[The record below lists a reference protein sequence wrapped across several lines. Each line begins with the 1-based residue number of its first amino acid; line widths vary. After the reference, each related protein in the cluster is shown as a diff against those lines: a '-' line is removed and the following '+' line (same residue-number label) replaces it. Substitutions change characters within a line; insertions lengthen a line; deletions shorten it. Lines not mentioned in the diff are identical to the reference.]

1 MSSTDWQEWALE
13 THSPLVE
20 SLEEWLFDHGALAVS
35 LEDNA
40 NEPLL
45 EPGPGETPLWQ
56 NVVLKALFAGD
67 ADLSSI
73 KAVLPRTLLA
83 ENSKSEVSRL
93 EDREWTRVWMDDF
106 APIQMG
112 PRLWVCPSWAVP
124 PDEALVNV
132 MLDPGLAFGTGTHAT
147 TAMCLGALDAAV
159 SGGESVVDYGCGSG
173 ILAIA
178 ALKLGASKALG
189 VDNDPQALA
198 ASRDN
203 AARNQISTDQFDVVM
218 PEDDM
223 LAASRDNAARNQIS
237 TDQFDVVM
245 PEDDMLLA
253 WSNAASVVVANILA
267 GPLLSLAHDLIELTA
282 PGGRLLLTGV
292 LEEQAAKLIEH
303 YEHVSLDVIDRRDG
317 WVLLSG
323 VKPA

>member
-1 MSSTDWQEWALE
+1 LSSPDWQEWVLE
-13 THSPLVE
+13 THSQLVE
-20 SLEEWLFDHGALAVS
+20 ALEAWLFERGALAVT
-35 LEDNA
+35 LADNA

-56 NVVLKALFAGD
+56 NVVLTALFTSD
-67 ADLSSI
+67 VDLSSI
-73 KAVLPRTLLA
+73 RAVLPRTLLA
-83 ENSKSEVSRL
+83 ENSKSELSRL

-112 PRLWVCPSWAVP
+112 PRLWVCPSWAEP

-147 TAMCLGALDAAV
+147 TAMCLGALDAAM
-159 SGGESVVDYGCGSG
+159 SGGESVVDFGCGSG

-203 AARNQISTDQFDVVM
+203 AARNKISADQFDAVM
-218 PEDDM
+218 PEDGR
-223 LAASRDNAARNQIS
+223 LS
-237 TDQFDVVM
+237 
-245 PEDDMLLA
+245 A
-253 WSNAASVVVANILA
+253 WSNVANVVVANILA
-267 GPLLSLAHDLIELTA
+267 GPLLSLAQELIQLMA

-303 YEHVSLDVIDRRDG
+303 YAHVGLEVTDRRDG

>member
-1 MSSTDWQEWALE
+1 MSSPGWQEWALE

-20 SLEEWLFDHGALAVS
+20 SLEAWLFERGALAVT

-67 ADLSSI
+67 ADLSPI

-106 APIQMG
+106 SPIQMG
-112 PRLWVCPSWAVP
+112 PRLWICPSWTEP

-147 TAMCLGALDAAV
+147 TAMCLGALDAAL
-159 SGGESVVDYGCGSG
+159 SGGESVVDFGCGSG

-178 ALKLGASKALG
+178 ALKLGASNALG
-189 VDNDPQALA
+189 IDNDPQALV

-203 AARNQISTDQFDVVM
+203 AARNQISADQFDAVM
-218 PEDDM
+218 PEDGM
-223 LAASRDNAARNQIS
+223 LS
-237 TDQFDVVM
+237 
-245 PEDDMLLA
+245 A
-253 WSNAASVVVANILA
+253 WSNIADVVVANILA
-267 GPLLSLAHDLIELTA
+267 GPLLSLAHELTQLMA

-292 LEEQAAKLIEH
+292 LEEQAAQLIEH
-303 YEHVSLDVIDRRDG
+303 YAPVGLAVTDRRDG

>member
-45 EPGPGETPLWQ
+45 EPGPGGTPLWQ

-112 PRLWVCPSWAVP
+112 PRLWICPSWAVP

-132 MLDPGLAFGTGTHAT
+132 MLGPGLAFGTDTHAT

-189 VDNDPQALA
+189 VDNDPQA
-198 ASRDN
+198 
-203 AARNQISTDQFDVVM
+203 
-218 PEDDM
+218 

>member
-20 SLEEWLFDHGALAVS
+20 SLEEWLFDRGALAVS

-218 PEDDM
+218 PEE
-223 LAASRDNAARNQIS
+223 
-237 TDQFDVVM
+237 DV
-245 PEDDMLLA
+245 LLA

-267 GPLLSLAHDLIELTA
+267 GPLLSLAHELIELTA

-303 YEHVSLDVIDRRDG
+303 YEHVGLEVLDRRDG
-317 WVLLSG
+317 WVPLSG

>member
-1 MSSTDWQEWALE
+1 LSSPDWQEWVLE
-13 THSPLVE
+13 THSQLVE
-20 SLEEWLFDHGALAVS
+20 ALEAWLFERGALAVT

-56 NVVLKALFAGD
+56 NVVLTALFTSD
-67 ADLSSI
+67 VDLSSI
-73 KAVLPRTLLA
+73 RAVLPRTLLA
-83 ENSKSEVSRL
+83 ENSKSELSRL

-112 PRLWVCPSWAVP
+112 PRLWVCPSWAEP

-147 TAMCLGALDAAV
+147 TAMCLGALDAAMN
-159 SGGESVVDYGCGSG
+159 GGESVVDFGCGSG

-203 AARNQISTDQFDVVM
+203 AARNKISADQFDAVM
-218 PEDDM
+218 PEDGR
-223 LAASRDNAARNQIS
+223 LS
-237 TDQFDVVM
+237 
-245 PEDDMLLA
+245 A
-253 WSNAASVVVANILA
+253 WSNVANVVVANILA
-267 GPLLSLAHDLIELTA
+267 GPLLSLAQELIQLMA

-292 LEEQAAKLIEH
+292 LEEQAAQLIEH
-303 YEHVSLDVIDRRDG
+303 YAHVGLEVTDRRDG

>member
-20 SLEEWLFDHGALAVS
+20 SLEEWLFDRGALAVS

-218 PEDDM
+218 PEE
-223 LAASRDNAARNQIS
+223 
-237 TDQFDVVM
+237 DV
-245 PEDDMLLA
+245 LLA

-267 GPLLSLAHDLIELTA
+267 GPLLSLAHELIELTA

-303 YEHVSLDVIDRRDG
+303 YEHVGLEVLDRRDG

>member
-1 MSSTDWQEWALE
+1 MSSPDWQEWVLE
-13 THSPLVE
+13 THSQLVE
-20 SLEEWLFDHGALAVS
+20 ALEAWLFERGALAVT

-56 NVVLKALFAGD
+56 NVVLTALFTSD
-67 ADLSSI
+67 VDLSSI
-73 KAVLPRTLLA
+73 RAVLPRTLLA
-83 ENSKSEVSRL
+83 ENSKSELSRL
-93 EDREWTRVWMDDF
+93 EEREWTRVWMDNF

-112 PRLWVCPSWAVP
+112 PRLWVCPSWAEP

-147 TAMCLGALDAAV
+147 TAMCLGALDAAM
-159 SGGESVVDYGCGSG
+159 SGGESVVDFGCGSG

-203 AARNQISTDQFDVVM
+203 AARNKISADQFDAVM
-218 PEDDM
+218 PEDGR
-223 LAASRDNAARNQIS
+223 LS
-237 TDQFDVVM
+237 
-245 PEDDMLLA
+245 A
-253 WSNAASVVVANILA
+253 WSNVANVVVANILA
-267 GPLLSLAHDLIELTA
+267 GPLLSLAQELIQLMA

-292 LEEQAAKLIEH
+292 LEEQAAELIEH
-303 YEHVSLDVIDRRDG
+303 YAYGGLEVTDRRDG

-323 VKPA
+323 AKPA

>member
-20 SLEEWLFDHGALAVS
+20 SLEEWLFDRGALAVS

-218 PEDDM
+218 PEE
-223 LAASRDNAARNQIS
+223 
-237 TDQFDVVM
+237 DV
-245 PEDDMLLA
+245 LLA

-267 GPLLSLAHDLIELTA
+267 GPLLSLAHELIELTA

-303 YEHVSLDVIDRRDG
+303 YEHVGLDVIDRRDG

>member
-1 MSSTDWQEWALE
+1 MSSPDWQEWVLE
-13 THSPLVE
+13 THSQLVE
-20 SLEEWLFDHGALAVS
+20 ALEAWLFERGALAVT

-56 NVVLKALFAGD
+56 NVVLTALFTSD
-67 ADLSSI
+67 VDLSSI
-73 KAVLPRTLLA
+73 RAVLPRTLLA
-83 ENSKSEVSRL
+83 ENSKSELSRL

-112 PRLWVCPSWAVP
+112 PRLWVCPSWAEP

-147 TAMCLGALDAAV
+147 TAMCLGALDAAMN
-159 SGGESVVDYGCGSG
+159 GGESVVDFGCGSG

-203 AARNQISTDQFDVVM
+203 AARNKISADQFDAVM
-218 PEDDM
+218 PEDGR
-223 LAASRDNAARNQIS
+223 LS
-237 TDQFDVVM
+237 
-245 PEDDMLLA
+245 A
-253 WSNAASVVVANILA
+253 WSNVANVVVANILA
-267 GPLLSLAHDLIELTA
+267 GPLLSLAQELIQLMA

-292 LEEQAAKLIEH
+292 LEEQAAELIEH
-303 YEHVSLDVIDRRDG
+303 YAHVGLEVTDRRDG

>member
-20 SLEEWLFDHGALAVS
+20 SLEEWLFERGALAVT

-67 ADLSSI
+67 ADLSPI

-106 APIQMG
+106 SPIQMG
-112 PRLWVCPSWAVP
+112 PRLWICPSWTEP

-147 TAMCLGALDAAV
+147 TAMCLGALDAAL
-159 SGGESVVDYGCGSG
+159 SGGESVVDFGCGSG

-178 ALKLGASKALG
+178 ALKLGASNALG
-189 VDNDPQALA
+189 IDNDPQALV

-203 AARNQISTDQFDVVM
+203 AARNQISADQFDAVM
-218 PEDDM
+218 PEDGM
-223 LAASRDNAARNQIS
+223 LS
-237 TDQFDVVM
+237 
-245 PEDDMLLA
+245 A
-253 WSNAASVVVANILA
+253 WSNIADVVVANILA
-267 GPLLSLAHDLIELTA
+267 GPLLSLAHELTQLMA

-292 LEEQAAKLIEH
+292 LEEQAAQLIEH
-303 YEHVSLDVIDRRDG
+303 YAPVGLAVTDRRDG

>member
-1 MSSTDWQEWALE
+1 MSSPDWQEWVLE
-13 THSPLVE
+13 THSQLVE
-20 SLEEWLFDHGALAVS
+20 ALEAWLFERGALAVT

-56 NVVLKALFAGD
+56 NVVLTALFTSD

-73 KAVLPRTLLA
+73 RAVLPRTLLA
-83 ENSKSEVSRL
+83 ENSKSELSRL
-93 EDREWTRVWMDDF
+93 EDREWTRVWMDNF

-112 PRLWVCPSWAVP
+112 PRLWVCPSWAEP

-147 TAMCLGALDAAV
+147 TAMCLGALDAAM
-159 SGGESVVDYGCGSG
+159 SGGESVVDFGCGSG

-203 AARNQISTDQFDVVM
+203 AARNKISADQFDAVM
-218 PEDDM
+218 PEDGR
-223 LAASRDNAARNQIS
+223 LS
-237 TDQFDVVM
+237 
-245 PEDDMLLA
+245 A
-253 WSNAASVVVANILA
+253 WSNVANVVVANILA
-267 GPLLSLAHDLIELTA
+267 GPLLSLAQELIQLMA

-292 LEEQAAKLIEH
+292 LEEQEAELIEH
-303 YEHVSLDVIDRRDG
+303 YAHVGLEVTDRRDG

>member
-1 MSSTDWQEWALE
+1 LSSPDWQEWVLE
-13 THSPLVE
+13 THSQLVE
-20 SLEEWLFDHGALAVS
+20 ALEAWLFERGALAVT

-56 NVVLKALFAGD
+56 NVVLTALFTSD
-67 ADLSSI
+67 VDLSSI
-73 KAVLPRTLLA
+73 RAVLPRTLLA
-83 ENSKSEVSRL
+83 ENSKSELSRL

-112 PRLWVCPSWAVP
+112 PRLWVCPSWAEP

-147 TAMCLGALDAAV
+147 TAMCLGALDAAM
-159 SGGESVVDYGCGSG
+159 SGGESVVDFGCGSG

-178 ALKLGASKALG
+178 ALKLGASEALG

-203 AARNQISTDQFDVVM
+203 AARNKISADQFDAVM
-218 PEDDM
+218 PEDGR
-223 LAASRDNAARNQIS
+223 LS
-237 TDQFDVVM
+237 
-245 PEDDMLLA
+245 A
-253 WSNAASVVVANILA
+253 WSNVANVVVANILA
-267 GPLLSLAHDLIELTA
+267 GPLLSLAQELIQLMA

-292 LEEQAAKLIEH
+292 LEEQAAELIEH
-303 YEHVSLDVIDRRDG
+303 YAHVGLEVTDRRDG

>member
-203 AARNQISTDQFDVVM
+203 T
-218 PEDDM
+218 
-223 LAASRDNAARNQIS
+223 ARNQIS

>member
-1 MSSTDWQEWALE
+1 
-13 THSPLVE
+13 
-20 SLEEWLFDHGALAVS
+20 
-35 LEDNA
+35 
-40 NEPLL
+40 
-45 EPGPGETPLWQ
+45 
-56 NVVLKALFAGD
+56 
-67 ADLSSI
+67 
-73 KAVLPRTLLA
+73 
-83 ENSKSEVSRL
+83 
-93 EDREWTRVWMDDF
+93 VWMDDF

-112 PRLWVCPSWAVP
+112 PRLWVCPSWAEP
-124 PDEALVNV
+124 PAEALVNV

-218 PEDDM
+218 PEDD
-223 LAASRDNAARNQIS
+223 
-237 TDQFDVVM
+237 
-245 PEDDMLLA
+245 LLSA

-267 GPLLSLAHDLIELTA
+267 GPLLSLAHELIELTA

-303 YEHVSLDVIDRRDG
+303 YEHVGLDVADRRDG

>member
-1 MSSTDWQEWALE
+1 MSSPDWQEWVLE
-13 THSPLVE
+13 THSQLVE
-20 SLEEWLFDHGALAVS
+20 ALEAWLFERGALAVT

-56 NVVLKALFAGD
+56 NVVLTALFTSD
-67 ADLSSI
+67 VDLSSI
-73 KAVLPRTLLA
+73 RAVLPRTLLA
-83 ENSKSEVSRL
+83 ENSKSELSRL

-112 PRLWVCPSWAVP
+112 PRLWVCPSWAEP

-147 TAMCLGALDAAV
+147 TAMCLGALDATM
-159 SGGESVVDYGCGSG
+159 SGGESVVDFGCGSG

-203 AARNQISTDQFDVVM
+203 AARNKISADQFDAVM
-218 PEDDM
+218 PEDGRV
-223 LAASRDNAARNQIS
+223 S
-237 TDQFDVVM
+237 
-245 PEDDMLLA
+245 A
-253 WSNAASVVVANILA
+253 WSNVANVVVANILA
-267 GPLLSLAHDLIELTA
+267 GPLLSLAQELIQLMA

-292 LEEQAAKLIEH
+292 LEEQAAELIEH
-303 YEHVSLDVIDRRDG
+303 YAHVGLEVTDRRDG

>member
-1 MSSTDWQEWALE
+1 MSSPDWQEWVLE
-13 THSPLVE
+13 THSQLVE
-20 SLEEWLFDHGALAVS
+20 ALEAWLFERGALAVT

-56 NVVLKALFAGD
+56 NVVLTALFTSD
-67 ADLSSI
+67 VDLSSI
-73 KAVLPRTLLA
+73 RAVLPRTLLA
-83 ENSKSEVSRL
+83 ENSKSELSRL

-112 PRLWVCPSWAVP
+112 PRLWVCPSWAEP

-147 TAMCLGALDAAV
+147 TAMCLGALDAAM
-159 SGGESVVDYGCGSG
+159 SGGESVVDFGCGSG

-178 ALKLGASKALG
+178 ALKLGASEALG

-203 AARNQISTDQFDVVM
+203 AARNKISADQFDAVM
-218 PEDDM
+218 PEDGR
-223 LAASRDNAARNQIS
+223 LS
-237 TDQFDVVM
+237 
-245 PEDDMLLA
+245 A
-253 WSNAASVVVANILA
+253 WSNVANVVVANILA
-267 GPLLSLAHDLIELTA
+267 GPLLSLAQELIQLMA

-292 LEEQAAKLIEH
+292 LEEQAAELIEH
-303 YEHVSLDVIDRRDG
+303 YAHVGLEVTDRRDG

>member
-1 MSSTDWQEWALE
+1 LSSPDWQEWVLE
-13 THSPLVE
+13 THSQLVE
-20 SLEEWLFDHGALAVS
+20 ALEAWLFERGALAVT

-56 NVVLKALFAGD
+56 NVVLTALFTSD
-67 ADLSSI
+67 VDLSSI
-73 KAVLPRTLLA
+73 RAVLPRTLLA
-83 ENSKSEVSRL
+83 ENSKSELSRL

-112 PRLWVCPSWAVP
+112 SRLWVCPSWAEP

-147 TAMCLGALDAAV
+147 TAMCLGALDAAM
-159 SGGESVVDYGCGSG
+159 SGGESVVDFGCGSG

-203 AARNQISTDQFDVVM
+203 AARNKISADQFDAVM
-218 PEDDM
+218 PEDGR
-223 LAASRDNAARNQIS
+223 LS
-237 TDQFDVVM
+237 
-245 PEDDMLLA
+245 A
-253 WSNAASVVVANILA
+253 WSNVANVVVANILA
-267 GPLLSLAHDLIELTA
+267 GPLLSLAQELIQLMA

-292 LEEQAAKLIEH
+292 LEEQAAGLIEH
-303 YEHVSLDVIDRRDG
+303 YVHVGLEVTDRRDG

>member
-1 MSSTDWQEWALE
+1 MSSSDWQEWALE
-13 THSPLVE
+13 THSLLVE
-20 SLEEWLFDHGALAVS
+20 SLEEWLFDRGALAVS

-40 NEPLL
+40 DEPLL

-56 NVVLKALFAGD
+56 NVVLTALFGGD

-73 KAVLPRTLLA
+73 KAALPRTLLA

-93 EDREWTRVWMDDF
+93 EDREWTRVWMDEF

-112 PRLWVCPSWAVP
+112 PRLWICPSWAEP
-124 PDEALVNV
+124 PAEALVNV

-203 AARNQISTDQFDVVM
+203 AARNQISTVQFDVVM
-218 PEDDM
+218 PEDH
-223 LAASRDNAARNQIS
+223 
-237 TDQFDVVM
+237 
-245 PEDDMLLA
+245 LLSA

-267 GPLLSLAHDLIELTA
+267 GPLLSLAHELIELTA

-303 YEHVSLDVIDRRDG
+303 YEHVGLDVAERREG

>member
-20 SLEEWLFDHGALAVS
+20 SLEEWLFERGALAVT

-67 ADLSSI
+67 ADLSPI

-112 PRLWVCPSWAVP
+112 PRLWICPSWTEP

-147 TAMCLGALDAAV
+147 TAMCLGALDAAL
-159 SGGESVVDYGCGSG
+159 SGGESVVDFGCGSG

-178 ALKLGASKALG
+178 ALKLGASNALG
-189 VDNDPQALA
+189 IDNDPQALV

-203 AARNQISTDQFDVVM
+203 AARNQISADQFDAVM
-218 PEDDM
+218 PEDGM
-223 LAASRDNAARNQIS
+223 LS
-237 TDQFDVVM
+237 
-245 PEDDMLLA
+245 A
-253 WSNAASVVVANILA
+253 WSNIADVVVANILA
-267 GPLLSLAHDLIELTA
+267 GPLLSLAHELTQLMA

-292 LEEQAAKLIEH
+292 LEEQAAQLIEH
-303 YEHVSLDVIDRRDG
+303 YAPVGLAVTDRRDG